1 MDIAAAVVMVT
12 EGGVVFFGDVK
23 DRAAVRVFGGRD
35 LIVVVIVVVGRFR
48 HGLVGHAGELYAVL
62 DAMLVVD
69 HSMHLHRD
77 HDGHAEADAKE
88 A

>member
-1 MDIAAAVVMVT
+1 VDVAAAVMMVT
-12 EGGVVFFGDVK
+12 EGGVAIVGDVE
-23 DRAAVRVFGGRD
+23 DRAAVRCFARRD
-35 LIVVVIVVVGRFR
+35 VIVVVGYFR
-48 HGLVGHAGELYAVL
+48 HGFIGHAGELYAVL

-69 HSMHLHRD
+69 HPMHLHRD